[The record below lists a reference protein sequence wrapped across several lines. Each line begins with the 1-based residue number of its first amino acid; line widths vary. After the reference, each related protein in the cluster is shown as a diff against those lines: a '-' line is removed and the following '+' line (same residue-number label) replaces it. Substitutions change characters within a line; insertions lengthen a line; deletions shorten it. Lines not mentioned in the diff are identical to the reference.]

1 VAVVAR
7 SVAGSTGLAIGLA
20 IGLGDEGRI
29 VSAAAKLLADLVAFP
44 TQQANAERPAGDERA
59 ICDHLAPLLR
69 ARGADEV
76 IVENASRTDGTPG
89 AYVFARWGTPRRVI
103 NAHVDTVPVN
113 AGWSRDPWTPHITNG
128 RLYGLGSADTKGAIA
143 ATLVALDDTKPTD
156 FGVLF
161 SGDEEA
167 GSHVMHAF
175 LGSPHAAAIKQV
187 IVCEP
192 TARTAGIAH
201 RGVLGQRASL
211 TGPGGHSSK
220 ADHLPKPIA
229 QLARLAA
236 ALDDAGRRRLHEG
249 PPGMT
254 GTCLNI
260 AALHGGVAFNVIPAR
275 GELEW
280 SLRPYPGFDRAGWDR
295 EVAALAATLDPAIVL
310 DTTIDHEPFACS
322 ALADDVRSFAQRIG
336 ALDFWTEAALWS
348 AHGADAIVI
357 GPGDIAQ
364 AHAAD
369 EWVALEDLEWAV
381 ALFRAVAS
389 NVR

>member
-1 VAVVAR
+1 M
-7 SVAGSTGLAIGLA
+7 
-20 IGLGDEGRI
+20 
-29 VSAAAKLLADLVAFP
+29 SAAAKLLADLVAFP
-44 TQQANAERPAGDERA
+44 TQQANAERAAGDEQA

-69 ARGADEV
+69 ARGADSV
-76 IVENASRTDGTPG
+76 VVEAATRTDGSPG
-89 AYVFARWGTPRRVI
+89 AYVFATWGTPRRVI

-113 AGWSRDPWTPHITNG
+113 AGWSRDPWTPHIANG

-143 ATLVALDDTKPTD
+143 ATLVALEQVTPRDC
-156 FGVLF
+156 GVLF

-192 TARTAGIAH
+192 TARAAGISH
-201 RGVLGQRASL
+201 RGVLAQSAVL

-220 ADHLPKPIA
+220 ADHLPRPIA
-229 QLARLAA
+229 QLGRLAA
-236 ALDDAGRRRLHEG
+236 ALDTAGRHRLHDG
-249 PPGMT
+249 PSGMK
-254 GTCLNI
+254 GLCLNI

-280 SLRPYPGFDRAGWDR
+280 SIRPYPGFDRAGWDIEIAR
-295 EVAALAATLDPAIVL
+295 MSAAIDPTIVL
-310 DTTIDHEPFACS
+310 ATTIDHEPFACT
-322 ALADDVRSFAQRIG
+322 ALADLVRPFAHRIG

-348 AHGADAIVI
+348 VHGADAIVI

-369 EWVALEDLEWAV
+369 EWVSLEDLDWAV
-381 ALFRAVAS
+381 ALFS
-389 NVR
+389 GLLG

>member
-1 VAVVAR
+1 MN
-7 SVAGSTGLAIGLA
+7 
-20 IGLGDEGRI
+20 
-29 VSAAAKLLADLVAFP
+29 AAAKLLADLVAFP
-44 TQQANAERPAGDERA
+44 TQQANAERAAGDERA
-59 ICDHLAPLLR
+59 ICEHLAVLLH

-76 IVENASRTDGTPG
+76 VVEHAARTDGSPG

-143 ATLVALDDTKPTD
+143 ATLVALDAAKPRD

-175 LGSPHAAAIKQV
+175 LGSPHAAGIEQV

-192 TARTAGIAH
+192 TARAAGIAH
-201 RGVLGQRASL
+201 RGVLGQRALL

-229 QLARLAA
+229 QLARFATM
-236 ALDDAGRRRLHEG
+236 LDDAGRRRLHDG
-249 PPGMT
+249 PSGMA

-295 EVAALAATLDPAIVL
+295 EVIALAAKLDPQIAVE
-310 DTTIDHEPFACS
+310 TTIDHEPFACS
-322 ALADDVRSFAQRIG
+322 ALADHVRAFAQRIG

-348 AHGADAIVI
+348 ACGVEAIVI

-369 EWVALEDLEWAV
+369 EWVALEDLDWAT
-381 ALFRAVAS
+381 ALFSALIAS
-389 NVR
+389 DLPSNAG